1 MNTGTEMTTR
11 QDAPV
16 GFESGSKSLVESE
29 VGAVAV
35 VAREESEIKAAIV
48 VAKNFPRDEFAA
60 HTKIIKSA
68 QRPSFAEGGFYS
80 FKRGGAA
87 VEGPSV
93 KMARELA
100 RVWGNVRHGLRIVSI
115 DDDYV
120 HVKGWA
126 LDLETNAYVENEDK
140 FRKLIERKNRGWVV
154 PDERDLRELI
164 NKRGAICVRNSVLQV
179 MPPDIVDEAV
189 RVAKTTMI
197 SAAKGEIEGQSR
209 EEAARRLALA
219 FADLGV
225 TTDMLQKHLGHSLDI
240 VTDEEV
246 VKLRGIY
253 TSLNDGHS
261 KREEHFD
268 MPGAPASDGAAVLG
282 AELSQNRGGQGKAGK
297 KKKGKKKPPKE
308 DENSPLTVGEANKL
322 RSLMDSCDVE
332 FEDAERYEQM
342 IKDEDGPG
350 VRTAIKD
357 LQKRAIGVGAES

>member
-1 MNTGTEMTTR
+1 MNSLPTR
-11 QDAPV
+11 
-16 GFESGSKSLVESE
+16 KSSR
-29 VGAVAV
+29 G
-35 VAREESEIKAAIV
+35 
-48 VAKNFPRDEFAA
+48 
-60 HTKIIKSA
+60 A

-80 FKRGGAA
+80 FKRGGTA

-100 RVWGNVRHGLRIVSI
+100 RCWGNIRHGLRIVSI

-225 TTDMLQKHLGHSLDI
+225 TTAMLQKHLGHSLDI
-240 VTDEEV
+240 VTDEEI

-268 MPGAPASDGAAVLG
+268 MPGSPAGDGAADLD
-282 AELSQNRGGQGKAGK
+282 AELARKRRVQSKAPTEEDDGPATSGEIDK
-297 KKKGKKKPPKE
+297 LKGLIDK
-308 DENSPLTVGEANKL
+308 
-322 RSLMDSCDVE
+322 CDVE
-332 FEDAERYEQM
+332 IEEAERLHTLM
-342 IKDEDGPG
+342 DDKDGPG

-357 LQKRAIGVGAES
+357 LQKRAIGVGGDGEDGGLGL

>member
-1 MNTGTEMTTR
+1 MSGGTEVVTR
-11 QDAPV
+11 QDAAV
-16 GFESGSKSLVESE
+16 GFESRPNSMVESE
-29 VGAVAV
+29 AGAVAA

-68 QRPSFAEGGFYS
+68 QRPSFAEGGFYT
-80 FKRGGAA
+80 FERGGKAI
-87 VEGPSV
+87 EGPSV

-100 RVWGNVRHGLRIVSI
+100 RCWGNIRHGLRIVSI
-115 DDDYV
+115 DDYYV

-140 FRKLIERKNRGWVV
+140 FRKLIQRKNRGWVV

-189 RVAKTTMI
+189 RVAKDTMI
-197 SAAKGEIEGQSR
+197 RAAKGEIEGQTG
-209 EEAARRLALA
+209 EEAARRLSLA

-225 TTDMLQKHLGHSLDI
+225 TTEMIQAYLGHSLDI
-240 VTDEEV
+240 VTDEEI
-246 VKLRGIY
+246 VKLRGVY
-253 TSLNDGHS
+253 TSVNDGHS
-261 KREEHFD
+261 RREEHFA
-268 MPGAPASDGAAVLG
+268 MPGGSPTDGAAALDG
-282 AELSQNRGGQGKAGK
+282 ELATKREAQADPVDKGDDGGPATSGDI
-297 KKKGKKKPPKE
+297 E
-308 DENSPLTVGEANKL
+308 KL
-322 RSLMDSCDVE
+322 RDLMDKYDVE
-332 FEDAERYEQM
+332 FEDAESFEQL

-357 LQKRAIGVGAES
+357 LQKRAIGVGDDGQDGGLGP